1 MLLVPHKY
9 LGDSKMFEYD
19 RHYRECQHSDRPF
32 IRAKTSPAH
41 GRYHVQMDMA
51 PCDSRRRLSPRQ
63 QATIQEMFEAEAD
76 FVKSRLG
83 ASEGFFIGPELVWFD
98 GMSPEHLDV
107 LCCRLHDIVQG
118 GVD

>member
-1 MLLVPHKY
+1 
-9 LGDSKMFEYD
+9 
-19 RHYRECQHSDRPF
+19 
-32 IRAKTSPAH
+32 
-41 GRYHVQMDMA
+41 
-51 PCDSRRRLSPRQ
+51 
-63 QATIQEMFEAEAD
+63 MFEAEAD